1 MSKNLIRKETRR
13 AYTADVARTP
23 PDSERRTPGTAP
35 IEPKSVSIAAIAL
48 PVAIDDSVV
57 DKRKTTEQHTPGQ
70 SKSMARSTSKHR
82 GERPRIAHA
91 YHTHIHAYH
100 THSTRIRTTNS
111 THNQY
116 ALVRDLGVHRT
127 CLCVVWVKYIDLV
140 SLVMRT
146 HALNSF
152 FTAVIQ

>member
-1 MSKNLIRKETRR
+1 MYHLKCMINCGRLIKHASYWIGSYIRIGSYIMSKNLIRKETRR

-100 THSTRIRTTNS
+100 THSTRT
-111 THNQY
+111 
-116 ALVRDLGVHRT
+116 A
-127 CLCVVWVKYIDLV
+127 
-140 SLVMRT
+140 
-146 HALNSF
+146 HAYPRISH
-152 FTAVIQ
+152 AYPRISHA